1 MLKKTIS
8 TKKLQPASVKREQGD
23 AQERRYPMYWPLGS
37 RKWLKGEIFNV
48 LDIFGWSEIQHFRVF
63 IEHST
68 FSLPQESCISYNS
81 GVPAEMEMR
90 FTRFDIRTYLQ
101 LELTLNQLMRT
112 CKSKSNLLTI
122 TCPIRIKVK
131 PWITIFI
138 NSEISY
144 FSTTQCYL
152 YFFAFNQSSFINCSI
167 SISLNLLLSGKRWTI
182 SGYKR
187 FSTRCVHHYS
197 FL

>member
-1 MLKKTIS
+1 M
-8 TKKLQPASVKREQGD
+8 QPASAKREQGD

-37 RKWLKGEIFNV
+37 REWLKGEIFNV

-63 IEHST
+63 IEHSP
-68 FSLPQESCISYNS
+68 FFPPQESCISYNS

-152 YFFAFNQSSFINCSI
+152 YFFAFNQSSLFFNYF
-167 SISLNLLLSGKRWTI
+167 NW
-182 SGYKR
+182 
-187 FSTRCVHHYS
+187 
-197 FL
+197 